1 VYPLADQFEALPLY
15 LSQYIEAH
23 KSEYY
28 ASLKAAQQQLDWAAA
43 VAFLADAITGSVD
56 ELMVTGDAL
65 RSLAQ
70 AWRAR
75 HRFRQHSAAFAHLS
89 CLPATRW

>member
-1 VYPLADQFEALPLY
+1 LTGVRYTQQPFDLGRGVSLADQFEALPLY

-43 VAFLADAITGSVD
+43 VAFLADVITGSVD
-56 ELMVTGDAL
+56 ELMVTRDAL

-75 HRFRQHSAAFAHLS
+75 RRFR
-89 CLPATRW
+89 